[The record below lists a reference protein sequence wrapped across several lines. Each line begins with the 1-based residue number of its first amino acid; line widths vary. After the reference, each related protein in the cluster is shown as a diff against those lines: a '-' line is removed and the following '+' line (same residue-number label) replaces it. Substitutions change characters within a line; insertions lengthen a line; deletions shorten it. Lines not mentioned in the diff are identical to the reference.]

1 MISWRNE
8 KFVIERVEEDDGR
21 WVLEREGEEIME
33 MF

>member
-1 MISWRNE
+1 
-8 KFVIERVEEDDGR
+8 VIERVEEDDGR